1 MTSTSPTLAT
11 APATGL
17 WRNAGLAAGVAAI
30 ANLVIWGIGKAAGVA
45 FLVTQGSTE
54 REVTFALPIVASVIG
69 VLLGAVALWVLGRL
83 NRGLTIWT
91 GLVAGFGALSLISP
105 LTAGKDTSTG
115 ITLAL
120 MHAVVVGA
128 LLTFLRR
135 PAA

>member
-1 MTSTSPTLAT
+1 M
-11 APATGL
+11 
-17 WRNAGLAAGVAAI
+17 
-30 ANLVIWGIGKAAGVA
+30 
-45 FLVTQGSTE
+45 TQGSTE